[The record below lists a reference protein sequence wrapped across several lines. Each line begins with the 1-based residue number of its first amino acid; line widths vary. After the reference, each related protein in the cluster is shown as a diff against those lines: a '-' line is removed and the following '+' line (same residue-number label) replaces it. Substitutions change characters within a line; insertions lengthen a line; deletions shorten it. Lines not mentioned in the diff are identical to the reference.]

1 MKLQEYYNLTP
12 EEKKIQDEKARL
24 SLIESA
30 KELDEKGIWSIPSD
44 LKKRLVL
51 TEGKKTLMGLIN
63 PSRKSLLSFLN

>member
-1 MKLQEYYNLTP
+1 MRLQEYYNLTP

-44 LKKRLVL
+44 LKKRL
-51 TEGKKTLMGLIN
+51 KKGETIN
-63 PSRKSLLSFLN
+63 IWNNS

>member
-1 MKLQEYYNLTP
+1 MRLAEYYNLTP

-44 LKKRLVL
+44 LKKRLKRGE
-51 TEGKKTLMGLIN
+51 TIKIWNNSQK
-63 PSRKSLLSFLN
+63 